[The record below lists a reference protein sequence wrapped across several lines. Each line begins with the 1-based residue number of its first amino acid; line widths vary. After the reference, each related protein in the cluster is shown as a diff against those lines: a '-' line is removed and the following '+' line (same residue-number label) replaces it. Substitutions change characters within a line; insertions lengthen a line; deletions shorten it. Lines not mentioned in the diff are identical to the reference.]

1 MTLTGLHLLLTYE
14 CVYECDHCF
23 VWAGPRQ
30 TGTMTLAGIDSILR
44 QGKDLGT
51 VGEIYFEGGEPFLY
65 HAVLLEGARRAAA
78 LGFRVGI
85 VSNAYWAT
93 AREDALVWLRTFAG
107 LVQDLSLSCDAYH
120 GDEDQERRAAVARSA
135 ARELG
140 LAADVIRIAAPGA
153 GAPGVTGQLPPGES
167 ALMYRGRAVRT
178 LAPQA
183 RLHPWTGFTE
193 CPHED
198 LREPGRVHVDPFGY
212 VHLCQGISLGNLF
225 ETPLA
230 EICARYDA
238 DAHPVA
244 GPLLSGGPAALVR
257 RYGLAHADGYADA
270 CHLCDE
276 ARHAL
281 RPRFPEIL
289 APDQMYGP
297 VGDA

>member
-30 TGTMTLAGIDSILR
+30 TGTMTLAGIDSNLR
-44 QGKDLGT
+44 QGRDLGT

-65 HAVLLEGARRAAA
+65 HAVLLEGVRRAAG

-93 AREDALVWLRTFAG
+93 AREDALVWLRPLAG

-120 GDEDQERRAAVARSA
+120 GDEDQERRAEIARGA

-140 LAADVIRIAAPGA
+140 LAADVIRIASPGA
-153 GAPGVTGQLPPGES
+153 GAPGATGQLPPGES

-178 LAPQA
+178 LAPHA
-183 RLHPWTGFTE
+183 PLHPWTGFTE

-225 ETPLA
+225 ETPLS
-230 EICARYDA
+230 EICARYDPG
-238 DAHPVA
+238 AHPVA
-244 GPLLSGGPAALVR
+244 GPLLQGGPAELVR
-257 RYGLAHADGYADA
+257 RYGLPHAEGYADA

-281 RPRFPEIL
+281 RPRFPAIL